1 MSHSGRMSWYY
12 VHNGE
17 TVGPVTQEEFDELRY
32 SGVLNDQ
39 TMVWQDGW
47 TDWMPLGQANLASA
61 PVPAAEE
68 TTASGL
74 KLGQKRAPMESY
86 QQPTVEASQAQEVPV
101 DTAEVAAGIPL
112 ELEEDAAQFVSGS
125 RWFYWIAA
133 FSVINSV
140 IAFFQGGV
148 YFVIGLA
155 YTQIVDLIAFALEP
169 ELGNIALI
177 VGLVINLVISGVFAL
192 FGLFSLKG
200 IRALM
205 VCGIGLYVI
214 DGLIFLLSMDWLSVA
229 FHGYASFCLIR
240 GFISLNKLKKAG
252 IKVA

>member
-1 MSHSGRMSWYY
+1 MSWYY

-47 TDWMPLGQANLASA
+47 TEWMPLGQANLA
-61 PVPAAEE
+61 PVASPAAP
-68 TTASGL
+68 AAGL

-86 QQPTVEASQAQEVPV
+86 QQPTVEASHAQEVPV
-101 DTAEVAAGIPL
+101 NTEEIAAGIPL
-112 ELEEDAAQFVSGS
+112 EFEEDAAQFVSGA

-155 YTQIVDLIAFALEP
+155 YTQIVDLIAFSLEP
-169 ELGNIALI
+169 EIGNIALI

-214 DGLIFLLSMDWLSVA
+214 DGLIFLLSADWLSVA

-240 GFISLNKLKKAG
+240 GFISLNTLKKAG
-252 IKVA
+252 VKVA